1 MVEPV
6 SKMAIAKQIDRIEL
20 ELRLLKA
27 RLLRRDGRRR
37 KPRTFAELRGAWK
50 GFDYSLDEI
59 RRAQYKIGDDVMP
72 WPACWIPTRW
82 SGI

>member
-1 MVEPV
+1 M

-37 KPRTFAELRGAWK
+37 KPRTFAQLRGAWK
-50 GFDYSLDEI
+50 GCDFSLEEI
-59 RRAQYKIGDDVMP
+59 RRAQYRIHDDMMP
-72 WPACWIPTRW
+72 
-82 SGI
+82 